1 MDVKIVHLEPL
12 RVASALG
19 YGASPEM
26 LAWDKLLAW
35 AKANRQLEQPHRFF
49 GFNNPSPTPAS
60 PNYGYEVW
68 MTVSPDVQSNEMV
81 TVKAF
86 EGGDY
91 AVTRCTGVEHIP
103 QAWMELSTWAETSP
117 YRIGSH
123 QWLEEHIK
131 VGRDIPESDFVLD
144 LYLPIKA

>member
-1 MDVKIVHLEPL
+1 VDVRILHFEPL

-26 LAWDKLLAW
+26 LAWSKLLDW
-35 AKANRQLEQPHRFF
+35 AEAHHQLEQPHRFF

-68 MTVSPDVQSNEMV
+68 MTVTPDVLSDEMV
-81 TVKAF
+81 TVKDFA
-86 EGGDY
+86 GGDY
-91 AVTRCTGVEHIP
+91 AVTRCMGVEHIP
-103 QAWMELSTWAETSP
+103 QTWMELSTWAETSQ
-117 YRIGSH
+117 YRMGSH
-123 QWLEEHIK
+123 QWLEEHIR
-131 VGRDIPESDFVLD
+131 VGPNIPESEFVLD